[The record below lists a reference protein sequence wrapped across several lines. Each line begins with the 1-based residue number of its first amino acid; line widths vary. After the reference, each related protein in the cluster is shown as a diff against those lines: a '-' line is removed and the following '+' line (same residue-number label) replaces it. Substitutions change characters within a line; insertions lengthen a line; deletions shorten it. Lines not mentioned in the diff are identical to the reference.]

1 MSEHPLRVLRQV
13 LPRTPRARVS
23 SPHLARHVPPPRRRR
38 AYISQGGDVLAL
50 RLQRMKATPVVAI
63 DLHELLQPYQKE
75 SVSEIRD
82 IWNTHFTAI
91 VSPWL
96 SKGLSEDIIGQ
107 NFFIARRDL
116 DAVLAGTQQQLL
128 GLAHMGE
135 RGLVHRD
142 VKPTNIMLNDGVL
155 THIDLGMACVYRTF
169 WKSKKDLNCVLP
181 KGDESLAAKYDCLWD
196 LTTKSSTATGVA
208 CNKNDSSTGSE
219 SFASPAILPAVF
231 HKQNANAITSKDT
244 ILQKPQPE
252 LCVFN
257 RRACAESTDPEDLFA
272 GVDSFSVGVTLLT
285 LLAGA
290 DHTFL
295 GKPRFPTYHLI
306 MAAQV
311 ARYLA
316 LDDVS
321 ASSATPGKKAE
332 LRVKVR
338 ARARAL
344 LEAAVATAGD
354 IRATWKGDGN
364 IFVSAPASAVGI
376 LEGKGNACLF
386 NDALKKK
393 KRVFLEII
401 ADLTKTDSTSTM
413 QICTWRSAGN
423 GAGECTCDSAQN
435 YRDAAAV
442 SAAKTSPQQGGT
454 NALLDLLANLLS
466 PSKTPGLAKSQT
478 TLLALANSVDNVRAL
493 LYKQWGLKA
502 EAKQLKS
509 HFAAVKKCAAK
520 KKCGKKSRLISTV
533 AGASA
538 SCRKQNLQRL
548 SPKAKATESRLS
560 AGIDGNHKANAVSR
574 ISSRKSSIDG
584 GKSKLLIASDEQQLV
599 EANKIKIGLLIKSG
613 SRSSST
619 SVTSVKNND
628 ILAQYKPAFYMKWM
642 VAIAPT
648 PELLANAAS
657 AGKTICNEYN
667 LKVAP
672 GSMILAAVTSVAKS
686 NHKARDW
693 GTRDTVRHL
702 VLTREYASGNVTLS
716 IYKNVAPPTGKK
728 NKPTTPELSFT
739 LLSNGELFGESNSKK
754 GAKSALKGQGLPCE
768 TIDGSVTGF
777 LPENGIAVDRSSTV
791 INANQYISDRV
802 R

>member
-1 MSEHPLRVLRQV
+1 MSESPLRVLRQV
-13 LPRTPRARVS
+13 LPRAPRARVS

-50 RLQRMKATPVVAI
+50 RLQRMKATPNVAI
-63 DLHELLQPYQKE
+63 DLHELLQPYKDPG
-75 SVSEIRD
+75 EIRE
-82 IWNTHFTAI
+82 IWNTHFAAV

-96 SKGLSEDIIGQ
+96 PKDVSNEHAIVQKSL
-107 NFFIARRDL
+107 IARRDL
-116 DAVLAGTQQQLL
+116 DAVLAGTQQLLL

-142 VKPTNIMLNDGVL
+142 VKPANIMLNNGVL
-155 THIDLGMACVYRTF
+155 THIDLGLACVYRTF

-181 KGDESLAAKYDCLWD
+181 KGDNSLAAKYDCLWE
-196 LTTKSSTATGVA
+196 LTTKSSTSTGVA
-208 CNKNDSSTGSE
+208 CKKNDSFTGSVN
-219 SFASPAILPAVF
+219 FASPAILPAVF
-231 HKQNANAITSKDT
+231 HKQNSNAITSKDT

-257 RRACAESTDPEDLFA
+257 RRACAESTDPEDLYA

-290 DHTFL
+290 DHTFF
-295 GKPRFPTYHLI
+295 GQPRFPTYHLL

-321 ASSATPGKKAE
+321 ASSASPGKKAE

-344 LEAAVATAGD
+344 LEAAVATADD

-364 IFVSAPASAVGI
+364 IFVSAPAIAAGI
-376 LEGKGNACLF
+376 LVGKEQKACLF
-386 NDALKKK
+386 HDALKGVKH
-393 KRVFLEII
+393 VTFEGFLAII
-401 ADLTKTDSTSTM
+401 SDLTNRDSKSTM
-413 QICTWRSAGN
+413 QICLWESAEKKN
-423 GAGECTCDSAQN
+423 ECKCTDEQN
-435 YRDAAAV
+435 TRDAAAV

-478 TLLALANSVDNVRAL
+478 TLLALAHSVDNVRAL

-502 EAKQLKS
+502 EAKNLQS
-509 HFAAVKKCAAK
+509 HLAAVKKCAAK
-520 KKCGKKSRLISTV
+520 KKCGKKSRVTISTV

-538 SCRKQNLQRL
+538 SCRKENLQRFL
-548 SPKAKATESRLS
+548 PTETESRLS
-560 AGIDGNHKANAVSR
+560 VDGKHKANAGSH
-574 ISSRKSSIDG
+574 ISSRKSSIDESE
-584 GKSKLLIASDEQQLV
+584 SKLLIASNEQQLV
-599 EANKIKIGLLIKSG
+599 EAKKIGLLIKSE
-613 SRSSST
+613 SRSSSASAT
-619 SVTSVKNND
+619 NPALEQFN
-628 ILAQYKPAFYMKWM
+628 LAIINRWR

-657 AGKTICNEYN
+657 AGKDICEKYN

-686 NHKARDW
+686 NHKAVNW
-693 GTRDTVRHL
+693 GKRDTVRHL
-702 VLTREYASGNVTLS
+702 VLTREYASGNVSLS
-716 IYKNVAPPTGKK
+716 IYK
-728 NKPTTPELSFT
+728 PTTSKKPKLTKPEVTFT

-754 GAKSALKGQGLPCE
+754 GAKTELRGQGLPCKPITRDE
-768 TIDGSVTGF
+768 PNF
-777 LPENGIAVDRSSTV
+777 LSANGALLSDDSPPSTV
-791 INANQYISDRV
+791 VNQYIFDRV
-802 R
+802 S